1 MRDRI
6 TLYDL
11 PSSIYHVWF
20 RMRIIDFHNHYYPP
34 EYVRALETSESAVK
48 VTHDEDGNP
57 CVHYPGDY
65 NILVPGHRDID
76 YREQV
81 LIDAGV
87 DTQVL
92 SFTTPG
98 VHVEPPAVAVRLARQ
113 INDAF
118 ARVVREKKRR
128 FTALATL
135 PLNDPA
141 ASVAELERAM
151 KDLGMPG
158 AMVFSNVNHVALA
171 DDVYA
176 PLWKKADELG
186 AVIYIHPTD
195 PAGVEAMLDYWLMPL
210 VGFLMDTTLAAAKL
224 VFSGVVE
231 RHPRIRWVLT
241 HMGGATPYLAERWD
255 RGYRA
260 FAECRQNIS
269 RPPTDFLKGFYYDT
283 VNFDPDA
290 VKFAISFAGADHILA
305 GSDYPHQIGSIPLM
319 LETIGKLDVDEAS
332 REKIFGGNAARLLGI

>member
-1 MRDRI
+1 
-6 TLYDL
+6 
-11 PSSIYHVWF
+11 
-20 RMRIIDFHNHYYPP
+20 MRIVDFHNHYYPP
-34 EYVRALETSESAVK
+34 EYVEALRSSRSNVR
-48 VTHDEDGNP
+48 VTYDADGNP

-81 LIDAGV
+81 LKDHGV
-87 DTQVL
+87 DTQL
-92 SFTTPG
+92 ITFTTPG
-98 VHVEPPAVAVRLARQ
+98 VHVEPPETSVALARE

-118 ARVVREKKRR
+118 ARVVREKKGR
-128 FTALATL
+128 FVSLATL

-141 ASVAELERAM
+141 ASVTELERAM
-151 KDLGMPG
+151 KELGMPG

-176 PLWKKADELG
+176 PLWKKADDLG

-195 PAGVEAMLDYWLMPL
+195 PQGVEAMLDYWLMPL

-224 VFSGVVE
+224 VFAGVVE
-231 RHPRIRWVLT
+231 RHPRIKWVLT
-241 HMGGATPYLAERWD
+241 HMGGATPYLAERYD

-260 FAECRQNIS
+260 FAECRRNIS
-269 RPPTDFLKGFYYDT
+269 KPPSEYLKAFYYDT
-283 VNFDPDA
+283 VNFNPDA
-290 VKFAISFAGADHILA
+290 VKFAISFAGVDHILA

-319 LETIGKLDVDEAS
+319 LETLEKLELNDDS
-332 REKIFGGNAARLLGI
+332 RKKILGGNAARLLGL